1 MVHPVVTSFK
11 TDVSRCINITGSR
24 VDASGCSQARGRC
37 QADRWIHHQ
46 KTLFRGVPW
55 SFEIQ
60 EVLQLKQREYFLTK
74 GVLRDAEVAHERQ
87 LGTWEE

>member
-1 MVHPVVTSFK
+1 V
-11 TDVSRCINITGSR
+11 N
-24 VDASGCSQARGRC
+24 ARAPGRHDGAFEFLAAYY